1 MAQIILELVVK
12 FLKMKMVKK
21 KNYIHNKVGFLGKD
35 LSVFEALLN
44 ISKNTKKI
52 LLENLT
58 NYKKSSFSGLIIII
72 DDAFSEFDKASRY
85 FLKDQEREVFLL
97 LSEKMTEVS
106 QYSNAN
112 IFIKPLK
119 LFDLYE
125 EIKNKI
131 KKTEHYKFDW
141 HLKKTEMSLLGPENQ
156 KLRLTEKEFG
166 LLKILLDNREN
177 SISKNKI
184 LKEVWKID
192 LQNSSDVSTRVF
204 ETLLSKIRKKLRQI
218 NSPPEIKISKSG
230 YKIET

>member
-1 MAQIILELVVK
+1 
-12 FLKMKMVKK
+12 MVKK
-21 KNYIHNKVGFLGKD
+21 KNYTYNKVGFLGKD

-44 ISKNTKKI
+44 ISKNTRKI
-52 LLENLT
+52 LLENLIS
-58 NYKKSSFSGLIIII
+58 YKKSNFSGLIIII
-72 DDAFSEFDKASRY
+72 DDAFSEFDEASRY
-85 FLKDQEREVFLL
+85 FLKDKEREVFLL
-97 LSEKMTEVS
+97 LSKKMIEVS

-141 HLKKTEMSLLGPENQ
+141 YLKKTEMSLLGPENQ
-156 KLRLTEKEFG
+156 KIRLTEKEFG
-166 LLKILLDNREN
+166 LLKILLDNRGN
-177 SISKNKI
+177 SITKNKI

-192 LQNSSDVSTRVF
+192 QQNSSEVSTRVF

-218 NSPPEIKISKSG
+218 NSPPEIKISKNG